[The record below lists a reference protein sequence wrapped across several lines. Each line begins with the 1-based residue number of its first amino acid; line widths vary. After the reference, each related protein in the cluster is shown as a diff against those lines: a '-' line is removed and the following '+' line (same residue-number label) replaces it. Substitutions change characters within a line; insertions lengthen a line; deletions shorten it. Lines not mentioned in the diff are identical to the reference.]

1 MPEEQSDLVLASML
15 VVSKL
20 MVDVLNLVVAVPIRR
35 FGLGVVPMVLKSLES
50 LGKEKDQNDC
60 ILPTGGVQAHGRLIA
75 MGYLES
81 ICVPARCT
89 LE

>member
-1 MPEEQSDLVLASML
+1 MIMCFDMFAVML
-15 VVSKL
+15 VIKL
-20 MVDVLNLVVAVPIRR
+20 MMDVLNLVVAVPIRR
-35 FGLGVVPMVLKSLES
+35 FGLGVVPMILKTLES

-60 ILPTGGVQAHGRLIA
+60 ILPTDVVQAHGRLIA

-81 ICVPARCT
+81 ICVPARCS

>member
-1 MPEEQSDLVLASML
+1 ML
-15 VVSKL
+15 VIKL
-20 MVDVLNLVVAVPIRR
+20 MMDVVKCFVAVPIRR

-60 ILPTGGVQAHGRLIA
+60 ILPTGGVQGLGRLIA

>member
-1 MPEEQSDLVLASML
+1 MTQNDHVLAVMC
-15 VVSKL
+15 VVKL
-20 MVDVLNLVVAVPIRR
+20 MMDVMKHFVAEVPIRR

-50 LGKEKDQNDC
+50 FGKEKDQNDC
-60 ILPTGGVQAHGRLIA
+60 ILPTDVVQAHGRLIA